1 MSSLTKE
8 QATLIVRKLMDDIPY
23 NINIMND
30 QGRII
35 ASGKLER
42 IGERHRAAERA
53 IREERMVE
61 VYEDTP
67 LEKRGTNEPIIYQGE
82 VIGVVGISG
91 VPDEVRPF
99 TKLVKTIALMLI
111 EDLALYKK
119 QEESRLAKVAFL
131 QELLE
136 ANEVYDEQLQQK
148 ALTRYHLMLGQK
160 YRTLYTS
167 DLAFFKKYFPKQEW
181 FTYENGWVLFLRE
194 NQTFLPKE
202 VKDAVT
208 GQVLVTTGEIYL
220 RHSLLKIKHTLLF
233 LKLMSYPTGF
243 YAPEDFFFSQFLSF
257 PVAPNPQLLEKV
269 VAAKEYFPTLVEF
282 IKNRSSINQTAE
294 KLHIHRNT
302 LNYRLQ
308 KLQQITGK
316 DPHLWFE
323 LWELLYHFAYQYPH
337 LEE

>member
-8 QATLIVRKLMDDIPY
+8 QAALIVRKLMDDIPY

-35 ASGKLER
+35 ASGHPER
-42 IGERHRAAERA
+42 IGSRHRAAERA
-53 IREERMVE
+53 IREGRMVE
-61 VYEDTP
+61 VDQDTP
-67 LEKRGTNEPIIYQGE
+67 LEKQGTNEPIIYQGE

-91 VPDEVRPF
+91 APVEVRPF

-119 QEESRLAKVAFL
+119 QEESRLAKVAFIQQLL
-131 QELLE
+131 Q
-136 ANEVYDEQLQQK
+136 APHHYDEVLQQE
-148 ALTRYHLMLGQK
+148 ALSRYHLMLGQN
-160 YRTLYTS
+160 YRTLYAS
-167 DLAFFKKYFPKQEW
+167 DLTFFKKYYPQQEL
-181 FTYENGWVLFLRE
+181 FAYEEGWIIFVRE
-194 NQTFLPKE
+194 KDFIALPK
-202 VKDAVT
+202 VATSFTGFLLSTTSAV
-208 GQVLVTTGEIYL
+208 YL
-220 RHSLLKIKHTLLF
+220 AESLLKIRHTLLF
-233 LKLMSYPTGF
+233 LQLMGYDAGSYAT
-243 YAPEDFFFSQFLSF
+243 EDFFFSQFLSF

-269 VAAKEYFPTLVEF
+269 TAAREYFPTLVEF
-282 IKNRSSINQTAE
+282 VKNRSSINQTAE

-337 LEE
+337 LAE